1 MENEMD
7 SQEIVES
14 YLEDYFGHDLI
25 ETLTAEEIAEAVS
38 VVNNLANTVNE
49 FYGINENRGTRNSLR
64 TEPSTLDA
72 ISNSGDAMA
81 LAAIRTHIDLHRNF
95 GRISGPPSQE
105 K

>member
-49 FYGINENRGTRNSLR
+49 FYGINEVVKKTR
-64 TEPSTLDA
+64 TPDEHPTLDM
-72 ISNSGDAMA
+72 ISPDGHAMA
-81 LAAIRTHIDLHRNF
+81 LQAIRNHIDLHRNF